1 MGKTRE
7 KAAGPPSRVFDK
19 TIVCRIDRCLGC
31 RNCEIAC
38 AVAHS
43 QSQNIRGAV
52 TESPRPRARV
62 KVERAGTHGLPIQC
76 RHCENAPCITVC
88 PTEAMHRAS
97 EGSPVTIDEQRCI
110 GCKLCM
116 VVCPFGV
123 IETSADGKA
132 VVKCDLCGR
141 RVEAGELP
149 ACVAAC
155 LTHALQFVDIGE
167 HSRRKRKAAAE
178 RIQVEDST
186 WRAEAEAGT

>member
-7 KAAGPPSRVFDK
+7 KAAGK
-19 TIVCRIDRCLGC
+19 TILCRIDRCLGC

-43 QSQNIRGAV
+43 QSQNILGAV

-97 EGSPVTIDEQRCI
+97 EESPVTIDEKRCI

-132 VVKCDLCGR
+132 VVKCDQCAE
-141 RVEAGELP
+141 RVEAGQPP

-186 WRAEAEAGT
+186 WRAEAEAGK